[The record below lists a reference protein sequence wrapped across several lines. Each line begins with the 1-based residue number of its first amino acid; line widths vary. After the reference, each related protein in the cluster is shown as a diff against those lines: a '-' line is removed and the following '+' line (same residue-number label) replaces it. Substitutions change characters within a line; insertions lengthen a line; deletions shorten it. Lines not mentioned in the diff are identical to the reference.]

1 MRWASSLFE
10 FSSLLFETIEKP
22 PLLSTVPIPRASG
35 YVYSRYSK
43 NFSHKMK
50 VKLNYNYKEIRNT
63 KQKLSSIYYFLL
75 ICMSMIDQNKSIV
88 TVVGGE

>member
-1 MRWASSLFE
+1 
-10 FSSLLFETIEKP
+10 
-22 PLLSTVPIPRASG
+22 
-35 YVYSRYSK
+35 
-43 NFSHKMK
+43 MK

-75 ICMSMIDQNKSIV
+75 ICMSMIDQNKSVV